1 MASKNTSN
9 QTCENENDNRWPRF
23 LIMEA
28 ADENVP
34 LNLNAFVLK
43 KAIDGMANAEL
54 DNVKPMKSGR
64 VFIEVETRQ
73 QCKNLLKTTKLLGY
87 LPVKVSPHRTL
98 NSSKFVIKCEELDK
112 MEEDEIKKELQPQGI
127 IAVKRISIR
136 YSLYVLTIKGQTV
149 PKRIN
154 IGYLKK
160 ETRPYIPNPQRCFQC
175 QKFGHTTNSCKG
187 KAVCAGCGEEGH
199 NLDDCKN
206 EPKCVNCQGDHV
218 AISRDCPKWKIE
230 KDIVTLKYTEKIS
243 FADARKRLQPS
254 FDTSNTSLRQLDSIH
269 NSGLRLALGAFC
281 TSPVSSL
288 YTEANEAPLEERRL
302 KLSMHYYVKTRA
314 CTDNPAHHA
323 LHQFDRTTRALY
335 APRPNGRGGMTRPP
349 APPIGLKV
357 EEAMTL
363 AEINTELVCPLRT
376 PNFPPGTHDYDPK
389 RHDLIE
395 GVSKCMIS
403 RQEAQAKFN
412 EYREAKGSHDEVYT
426 DGSKMNEKVGA
437 AAVINRHFQNG
448 ETTCRQLSKRLPD
461 NSTIFA
467 AEATAISLA
476 LNYYQ
481 HMDPVYHDVVVY
493 SDSMSCLQAIEGED
507 TENPFICHIM
517 NLLWSLS
524 DKGTRVRFCWVPSH
538 CGIDGNERVDQLA
551 KDALDQDIDP
561 LASVHYT
568 DMKPLVNSYIQKL
581 VQTKWDVAVHGRDL
595 YLVKPT
601 LGPPKKFQHLTRAEE
616 VVITRL
622 RIGHTKATKSHIL
635 SRGLPTGCHHC
646 GQTLTI
652 DHMLLECA
660 LLQECRD
667 EYYTVDSLNA
677 LFETIPETCIV
688 EFLREAGFFY
698 LIWCDL
704 LTSNNPQTWAIWSDL
719 SNCLENESNPEA
731 HLPV

>member
-1 MASKNTSN
+1 M
-9 QTCENENDNRWPRF
+9 
-23 LIMEA
+23 
-28 ADENVP
+28 
-34 LNLNAFVLK
+34 
-43 KAIDGMANAEL
+43 
-54 DNVKPMKSGR
+54 
-64 VFIEVETRQ
+64 
-73 QCKNLLKTTKLLGY
+73 LKTL
-87 LPVKVSPHRTL
+87 
-98 NSSKFVIKCEELDK
+98 C
-112 MEEDEIKKELQPQGI
+112 KEGLHL
-127 IAVKRISIR
+127 IR
-136 YSLYVLTIKGQTV
+136 V
-149 PKRIN
+149 
-154 IGYLKK
+154 
-160 ETRPYIPNPQRCFQC
+160 
-175 QKFGHTTNSCKG
+175 
-187 KAVCAGCGEEGH
+187 
-199 NLDDCKN
+199 
-206 EPKCVNCQGDHV
+206 V
-218 AISRDCPKWKIE
+218 A
-230 KDIVTLKYTEKIS
+230 
-243 FADARKRLQPS
+243 
-254 FDTSNTSLRQLDSIH
+254 H
-269 NSGLRLALGAFC
+269 LGAFC

-314 CTDNPAHHA
+314 CIDNPAHHA
-323 LHQFDRTTRALY
+323 LHEFDRTTRDLY
-335 APRPNGRGGMTRPP
+335 APRPNGKGRMTRPQ

-357 EEAMTL
+357 EEAMTS
-363 AEINTELVCPLRT
+363 AEINGELVCPLRT

-403 RQEAQAKFN
+403 GQEAQAKFN
-412 EYREAKGSHDEVYT
+412 EYREAQGSHDEVYT

-481 HMDPVYHDVVVY
+481 HMDPVVVY
-493 SDSMSCLQAIEGED
+493 SDSMSRLQAIEGED

-524 DKGTRVRFCWVPSH
+524 DKGTCVRFCWVPSH
-538 CGIDGNERVDQLA
+538 CGIDGKERVDQLA
-551 KDALDQDIDP
+551 KDTLDQDIDP

-568 DMKPLVNSYIQKL
+568 DMKPLVNSYIQNL

-635 SRGLPTGCHHC
+635 SRGPPTGCHHC

-660 LLQECRD
+660 LLQECCD

-677 LFETIPETCIV
+677 IFETIPETCIV
-688 EFLREAGFFY
+688 EILREAGFFY
-698 LIWCDL
+698 LIWCNL
-704 LTSNNPQTWAIWSDL
+704 LASTSPQAGTIWSDL
-719 SNCLENESNPEA
+719 SNDLENERNSET
-731 HLPV
+731 HLLV

>member
-1 MASKNTSN
+1 
-9 QTCENENDNRWPRF
+9 
-23 LIMEA
+23 
-28 ADENVP
+28 
-34 LNLNAFVLK
+34 
-43 KAIDGMANAEL
+43 
-54 DNVKPMKSGR
+54 
-64 VFIEVETRQ
+64 
-73 QCKNLLKTTKLLGY
+73 
-87 LPVKVSPHRTL
+87 
-98 NSSKFVIKCEELDK
+98 
-112 MEEDEIKKELQPQGI
+112 
-127 IAVKRISIR
+127 
-136 YSLYVLTIKGQTV
+136 
-149 PKRIN
+149 
-154 IGYLKK
+154 
-160 ETRPYIPNPQRCFQC
+160 
-175 QKFGHTTNSCKG
+175 
-187 KAVCAGCGEEGH
+187 
-199 NLDDCKN
+199 
-206 EPKCVNCQGDHV
+206 
-218 AISRDCPKWKIE
+218 
-230 KDIVTLKYTEKIS
+230 
-243 FADARKRLQPS
+243 
-254 FDTSNTSLRQLDSIH
+254 
-269 NSGLRLALGAFC
+269 
-281 TSPVSSL
+281 
-288 YTEANEAPLEERRL
+288 
-302 KLSMHYYVKTRA
+302 
-314 CTDNPAHHA
+314 
-323 LHQFDRTTRALY
+323 
-335 APRPNGRGGMTRPP
+335 
-349 APPIGLKV
+349 
-357 EEAMTL
+357 
-363 AEINTELVCPLRT
+363 
-376 PNFPPGTHDYDPK
+376 
-389 RHDLIE
+389 
-395 GVSKCMIS
+395 MIS
-403 RQEAQAKFN
+403 GQKAQAKFN

-481 HMDPVYHDVVVY
+481 HMDPVHHDVVVY

-635 SRGLPTGCHHC
+635 SRGLSTGCHHC

-704 LTSNNPQTWAIWSDL
+704 LTSNSRGQYDQTWVI
-719 SNCLENESNPEA
+719 
-731 HLPV
+731 V

>member
-1 MASKNTSN
+1 MLKT
-9 QTCENENDNRWPRF
+9 QCK
-23 LIMEA
+23 EA
-28 ADENVP
+28 
-34 LNLNAFVLK
+34 LNLIRVVAHLK
-43 KAIDGMANAEL
+43 WGGDRDTLLMLYRAIVRSKL
-54 DNVKPMKSGR
+54 D
-64 VFIEVETRQ
+64 
-73 QCKNLLKTTKLLGY
+73 Y
-87 LPVKVSPHRTL
+87 
-98 NSSKFVIKCEELDK
+98 
-112 MEEDEIKKELQPQGI
+112 
-127 IAVKRISIR
+127 
-136 YSLYVLTIKGQTV
+136 
-149 PKRIN
+149 
-154 IGYLKK
+154 
-160 ETRPYIPNPQRCFQC
+160 
-175 QKFGHTTNSCKG
+175 
-187 KAVCAGCGEEGH
+187 GC
-199 NLDDCKN
+199 
-206 EPKCVNCQGDHV
+206 
-218 AISRDCPKWKIE
+218 
-230 KDIVTLKYTEKIS
+230 IVYGT
-243 FADARKRLQPS
+243 A
-254 FDTSNTSLRQLDSIH
+254 SNTNLRQLDSVH

-302 KLSMHYYVKTRA
+302 KLSMHYYVKIRA
-314 CTDNPAHHA
+314 CTDSPAHHA
-323 LHQFDRTTRALY
+323 LHEFDRTTRDLY
-335 APRPNGRGGMTRPP
+335 APRLNGRGGMTRPP

-357 EEAMTL
+357 EEAMTS
-363 AEINTELVCPLRT
+363 AEINAELVCPLRT

-412 EYREAKGSHDEVYT
+412 EFREALGSHDEVYT
-426 DGSKMNEKVGA
+426 DGSKMNERVGA

-481 HMDPVYHDVVVY
+481 HMGPVHHDVVVY

-551 KDALDQDIDP
+551 KETLDQDIDP

-635 SRGLPTGCHHC
+635 SRGPPTGCHHC

-698 LIWCDL
+698 LI
-704 LTSNNPQTWAIWSDL
+704 
-719 SNCLENESNPEA
+719 
-731 HLPV
+731 